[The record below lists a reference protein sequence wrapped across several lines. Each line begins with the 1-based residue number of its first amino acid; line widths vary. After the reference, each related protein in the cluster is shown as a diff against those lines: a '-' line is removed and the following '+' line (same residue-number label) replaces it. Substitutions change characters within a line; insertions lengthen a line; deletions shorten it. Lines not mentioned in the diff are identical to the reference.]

1 MPLDIIAFDLDGTTL
16 SSDQIISGTNLAAL
30 KKAHKSGVRLVPCT
44 GRSMYELPGELNALI
59 DELGFTVFPY
69 IITDNGAQVYD
80 LPKRKLLYTKDIP
93 EKTALKI
100 LSEGR
105 KRLAITYGSFGITGA
120 ADNRGIVWD
129 TEEAAAFIRKYEKEW
144 NLPTANL
151 EELIRWNCGVVK
163 VSMNFADTAESKRCL
178 VEFSSWPGLT
188 LSSSSA
194 ENIEFMREGISKGE
208 ALTFISGHLGIPLS
222 RIMTIGDN
230 HNDMEMIEIAGFGVA
245 MGNAVPELKE
255 KARWV
260 TAVNDEDGLARAIEK
275 MLAEF

>member
-16 SSDQIISGTNLAAL
+16 SSRNIISEANLAAL
-30 KKAHKSGVRLVPCT
+30 KKAHAGGVRLVPCT

-59 DELGFTVFPY
+59 DELGFSVFPCV
-69 IITDNGAQVYD
+69 ITDNGAQVYD
-80 LPKRKLLYTKDIP
+80 LPKRKLLYTRDIP

-105 KRLAITYGSFGITGA
+105 RRLAITYGSFGIMGA
-120 ADNRGIVWD
+120 ADNQGIVWEA
-129 TEEAAAFIRKYEKEW
+129 EEAAVFIREYERKW
-144 NLPTANL
+144 SLPAANL
-151 EELIRWNCGVVK
+151 EELIKWNCGVVK
-163 VSMNFADTAESKRCL
+163 VSMNFADPGESKRCFA
-178 VEFSSWPGLT
+178 EFSAWPGLA

-194 ENIEFMREGISKGE
+194 ENIEFMQEGISKGE

-222 RIMTIGDN
+222 RIMAIGDN
-230 HNDMEMIEIAGFGVA
+230 HNDMEMITVAGFGVA

-260 TAVNDEDGLARAIEK
+260 TAANDEDGLARAIEK
-275 MLAEF
+275 MFADF